1 MDTVQVSGRIV
12 KGGFPAKG
20 QIIFTPQ
27 KLWIEDENGVAWA
40 PRSHEVELVNGAFS
54 VQLTRTDQTK
64 LPWMYHVESPLGKWH
79 IEVKGDKPLH
89 LRDLLPKRLSR

>member
-27 KLWIEDENGVAWA
+27 K
-40 PRSHEVELVNGAFS
+40 VELVYGAFS